1 MMARGVTMPKTKV
14 YKIDSLAKYIRQ
26 LNKVEN
32 VPFYR
37 GEAAVYPSRQS
48 SALRPYK
55 FRWNSAEPF
64 SFMKMIDEF
73 YKETAHKLDEE
84 KGDFIAFAQHHGIP
98 TNILD
103 VTISPLTALYF
114 ACQGDDGVEGVVYI
128 GMPEYIDITALVH
141 KYPNENLIESVFSNT
156 VDELMLLVP
165 LLARY
170 KNEYPESFSFLLDEL
185 IDAYLCYFPTS
196 LDDNE
201 QKFYNKLKRK
211 KFDVWECIGYL
222 REAFEEI
229 KDFSLYACD
238 EELYFYL
245 VLQFIFFK
253 QARMCKEPIYTINF
267 LPNMVYRPILRFERG
282 RNQQGLFLYQG
293 YMTYIEPVYNFRV
306 LVQQHMP
313 FRNIEFHITNKEV
326 IRKELDRVGIN
337 KKTLFCDYDSTAQY
351 ITEKYSILNESD
363 RLN

>member
-1 MMARGVTMPKTKV
+1 MARGVTMSKTKV
-14 YKIDSLAKYIRQ
+14 YKIDCLAKYIQQ

-64 SFMKMIDEF
+64 PFMKMIDEF
-73 YKETAHKLDEE
+73 YKETAYKLDED
-84 KGDFIAFAQHHGIP
+84 KGDFIAFAQHHGIL

-103 VTISPLTALYF
+103 VTTSPLTALYF
-114 ACQGDDGVEGVVYI
+114 ACQGDDVAEGVVYVGI
-128 GMPEYIDITALVH
+128 PEYIDVTNLVH

-156 VDELMLLVP
+156 VNELMLLVP
-165 LLARY
+165 LFTRY
-170 KNEYPESFSFLLDEL
+170 KKEYPEDFAGLLDEL
-185 IDAYLCYFPTS
+185 IDAYLFYFPTS
-196 LDDNE
+196 LDDNK
-201 QKFYNKLKRK
+201 QKFYNKLKRR

-222 REAFEEI
+222 REAFVEL
-229 KDFSLYACD
+229 KDFSLSACD

-245 VLQFIFFK
+245 ALQFIFFK

-267 LPNMVYRPILRFERG
+267 LPNMVYRPILKFERG

-306 LVQQHMP
+306 LAQQQLC
-313 FRNIEFHITNKEV
+313 FQNVEFHVKNKAQ
-326 IRKELDRVGIN
+326 IMMELDRIGIN
-337 KKTLFCDYDSTAQY
+337 KKTLFCDYDSIAQY
-351 ITEKYSILNESD
+351 ITEKYSVLNEADKLS
-363 RLN
+363 